1 MRLSTFFRLTICT
14 RVVLS
19 LASAAGTAASACG
32 EVQNDKTNAAVE
44 KAHREL
50 WRRFLD
56 PTWDTFYDHADLAG
70 RVVLPTAEECRADK
84 PNAMSWDISITDG
97 AMFGGFYIEAAIHRW
112 AITQQAED
120 RQKARRIAGGLMK
133 LASVG
138 QTKGFIARGLTAD
151 GSAHYALGSNDQTLP
166 WLYGMWRYLR
176 SEIPDEGE
184 RRQVQAKI
192 MEVVAVLHSRGWKV
206 PGDRPPFADG
216 FGSFAD
222 FGWNGAPRLLFI
234 LKMAADVSGDR
245 KWEELYQQSLAEK
258 NPRGKS
264 GRLATCAKGMVSAR
278 QTHHT
283 WTACPGVAGLRG
295 LWELERDPTLKAA
308 YAEGLQ
314 ASAAVAAE
322 SLPLALEFNNDDQQ
336 TFLLDWRALNALW
349 CEQKSVK
356 EARDL
361 AVKQLGLLDSLSPR
375 RGYEARLVREPLFAA
390 WVVTLCP
397 DPAVLQQHA
406 PAILQAIRHYRYD
419 RLYISQFFPAEGA
432 YYRLKLSEIVAQ

>member
-1 MRLSTFFRLTICT
+1 MRRITFFRLSTCSI
-14 RVVLS
+14 S
-19 LASAAGTAASACG
+19 ALALAFVAGIAVFAHG
-32 EVQNDKTNAAVE
+32 DVRNNETNEAVE

-56 PTWDTFYDHADLAG
+56 PTWCTFYDHADLDG
-70 RVVLPTAEECRADK
+70 RVVLPTPEECRTDK
-84 PNAMSWDISITDG
+84 PNAMSWDISVTDG
-97 AMFGGFYIEAAIHRW
+97 AMFGGFYIEAAIDRF
-112 AITQQAED
+112 AITRQAED

-138 QTKGFIARGLTAD
+138 RTKGFIARGLTAD
-151 GSAHYALGSNDQTLP
+151 GGAHYALGSNDQTLP

-184 RRQVQAKI
+184 RRHVKAKI
-192 MEVVAVLHSRGWKV
+192 MEVVEALHSRGWKV
-206 PGDRPPFADG
+206 PGDRPPFDG

-234 LKMAADVSGDR
+234 LKMTADVSGDR
-245 KWEELYQQSLAEK
+245 RWEELYRQAIAEK
-258 NPRGKS
+258 NPSGKAN
-264 GRLATCAKGMVSAR
+264 RLETCAGGMVSAR

-283 WTACPGVAGLRG
+283 WTACPGAAGLRG
-295 LWELERDPTLKAA
+295 LWELESDPALKAA
-308 YAEGLQ
+308 YAKGLR

-322 SLPLALEFNNDDQQ
+322 SLALALEFDNDDQQ
-336 TFLLDWRALNALW
+336 TFLLDWRVLNSLW
-349 CEQKSVK
+349 REQKSVK

-361 AVKQLGLLDSLSPR
+361 AVKQLDLLDSLSPR

-397 DPAVLQQHA
+397 DRAVLQQHA

-419 RLYISQFFPAEGA
+419 RLYISQFFPAEAA
-432 YYRLKLSEIVAQ
+432 YYRLKLSGIVAQ